1 MGSKEPQPAP
11 IGPKP
16 EPPPPLPPRAGDYI
30 VPLQYLEQQELCRRI
45 KTLEARVEKLQAVM
59 DAADAFL
66 AKPPSHMQDSR
77 PFSQYT
83 TAGEC
88 RQLNKAYREASE
100 GGD

>member
-16 EPPPPLPPRAGDYI
+16 KPPPPPPTSD
-30 VPLQYLEQQELCRRI
+30 
-45 KTLEARVEKLQAVM
+45 VM

-66 AKPPSHMQDSR
+66 AEPPGDMQDSR
-77 PFSQYT
+77 PFNQYT
-83 TAGEC
+83 TAGDC
-88 RQLNKAYREASE
+88 RRLNKAYHEACE